1 MEVLS
6 FMESTQKQAWMGTLG
21 IVLAAAAALALPTVL
36 TGAPKGAAPAAVQ
49 LPPGAETAAQA
60 IDRASLEAPL
70 RFLSD
75 DLLEGRGPASR
86 GDETAQLYLASM
98 LESLGYQPALPKG
111 EWQQRF
117 DLVGVKAE
125 PPKTWSFKAGGQT
138 VDLKWWDDFIA
149 FSGVQA
155 PASSFKGA
163 ELVFVG
169 YGIQAPE
176 YQWDDFKGMNLRGKV
191 LVMLNNDPDWDP
203 KLFAGERRLYYG
215 RWTYKYE
222 SAARQGAAGAII
234 IHTTPSAGYPWQ
246 VVQTSWS
253 GTQFEIP
260 AADEP
265 RVQVRAWTT
274 EDAARKLFQA
284 AGQDLAKL
292 IQQARNRDF
301 KPVPL
306 GITTSLTF
314 NNEVTKTRTANVLG
328 ILPGSDPKLKDEVVI
343 YTAHHDHFGIGQPDK
358 NGDKIYNGA
367 VDNASG
373 CATVVAIAKAY
384 AALPQRPRRSIVIAF
399 VAGEEQG
406 LLGSAYLAAHP
417 PVPAGRIA
425 ANINFDSANVHGRTR
440 DVSEVAL
447 GKSSLDAVEQAVAA
461 RQGRRLTGDQRPD
474 KGFFYRSDQFSFAK
488 VGVPA
493 IHPSAGSDFIG
504 KPPGWGKEQAED
516 YDKNRYHQPSDEFDP
531 KWDYG
536 GMIED
541 AQLGFYTGLV
551 VANTPKMP
559 TWNPGDEFEAV
570 RKRSLAELA
579 GKGR

>member
-1 MEVLS
+1 
-6 FMESTQKQAWMGTLG
+6 MESTQKQAWMGTLG
-21 IVLAAAAALALPTVL
+21 IVLAAAVALALPTVL
-36 TGAPKGAAPAAVQ
+36 TGAPKGAAPAAAVQ
-49 LPPGAETAAQA
+49 LPPGAETAAKA

-75 DLLEGRGPASR
+75 DLMEGRGPASR

-98 LESLGYQPALPKG
+98 LEFLGYQPGAPG
-111 EWQQRF
+111 GGYQQRF
-117 DLVGVKAE
+117 DLVGVKAD
-125 PPKTWSFKAGGQT
+125 PPKTWSFKASGQT
-138 VDLKWWDDFIA
+138 VDLKWWDEYIA
-149 FSGVQA
+149 ASGVQE
-155 PASSFKGA
+155 PAANLKDA

-176 YQWDDFKGMNLRGKV
+176 YQWDDFKGMNLKGKV

-260 AADEP
+260 AAGEP

-274 EDAARKLFQA
+274 EDATRKLFQA
-284 AGQDLAKL
+284 AGKDLAKL
-292 IQQARNRDF
+292 IEQARNRDF

-314 NNEVTKTRTANVLG
+314 KNEVTKTRTANVLG
-328 ILPGSDPKLKDEVVI
+328 ILPGSDPKLKNEVVI
-343 YTAHHDHFGIGQPDK
+343 YTAHHDHLGIGQPDK
-358 NGDKIYNGA
+358 SGDKIYNGA

-373 CATVVAIAKAY
+373 CATVVAIARAY

-425 ANINFDSANVHGRTR
+425 ANINFDSANVYGRTR
-440 DVSEVAL
+440 DVSEVGL
-447 GKSSLDAVEQAVAA
+447 GKSSLDAIEQAIAA
-461 RQGRRLTGDQRPD
+461 RQGRRLLGDQFPD

-493 IHPSAGSDFIG
+493 VHPSAGTDFIG
-504 KPPGWGKEQAED
+504 KPPGWGKEQADE
-516 YDKNRYHQPSDEFDP
+516 YTKNRYHQPSDQFDP
-531 KWDYG
+531 RWDYG

-559 TWNPGDEFEAV
+559 TWNPGDEFEAA
-570 RKRSLAELA
+570 RKRSLAELERK
-579 GKGR
+579 GK

>member
-1 MEVLS
+1 
-6 FMESTQKQAWMGTLG
+6 MESTQKQAWMGTLG
-21 IVLAAAAALALPTVL
+21 IVLAAAVAVALPTVL
-36 TGAPKGAAPAAVQ
+36 TGAPKGAAPAAAVQ
-49 LPPGAETAAQA
+49 LPPGAEMAAKA

-75 DLLEGRGPASR
+75 DLMEGRGPASH

-98 LESLGYQPALPKG
+98 LEFLGYQPGAPG
-111 EWQQRF
+111 GGYQQRF

-138 VDLKWWDDFIA
+138 VDLKWWDEYIA
-149 FSGVQA
+149 ASGVQA
-155 PASSFKGA
+155 PASSFKDA

-260 AADEP
+260 ATGEP

-274 EDAARKLFQA
+274 EDATRKLFQA
-284 AGQDLAKL
+284 AGKDLAKL
-292 IQQARNRDF
+292 IEQARNRDF

-328 ILPGSDPKLKDEVVI
+328 ILPGSDPKLKNEVVI
-343 YTAHHDHFGIGQPDK
+343 YTAHHDHLGIGQPDK

-384 AALPQRPRRSIVIAF
+384 AALPQRPRRSILIAF

-425 ANINFDSANVHGRTR
+425 ANINFDSANVLGRTR
-440 DVSEVAL
+440 DVSEVGL
-447 GKSSLDAVEQAVAA
+447 GKSSLDAIEQAIAA
-461 RQGRRLTGDQRPD
+461 RQGRRLLGDQFPD

-493 IHPSAGSDFIG
+493 IHPSAGTDFIG
-504 KPPGWGKEQAED
+504 KPPGWGKEQADE
-516 YDKNRYHQPSDEFDP
+516 YTKNRYHQPSDQLDP

-559 TWNPGDEFEAV
+559 TWNPGDEFEAA
-570 RKRSLAELA
+570 RKRSLAALA

>member
-1 MEVLS
+1 
-6 FMESTQKQAWMGTLG
+6 MESTQKQAWMGTLG

-36 TGAPKGAAPAAVQ
+36 TGAPKAPAAAAAIQ
-49 LPPGAETAAQA
+49 LPPGAEKAAQA

-75 DLLEGRGPASR
+75 DLMEGRGPASR

-98 LESLGYQPALPKG
+98 LESLGYQPALSKG

-138 VDLKWWDDFIA
+138 VDLKWWDEYIA
-149 FSGVQA
+149 ASGIQA
-155 PASSFKGA
+155 PASNLKDA

-176 YQWDDFKGMNLRGKV
+176 YQWDDFKGMSLKGKV

-260 AADEP
+260 AAGEP

-274 EDAARKLFQA
+274 EDATRKLFQA
-284 AGQDLAKL
+284 AGKDLAKL
-292 IQQARNRDF
+292 IEQARNRDF

-343 YTAHHDHFGIGQPDK
+343 YTAHHDHLGIGQPDK

-373 CATVVAIAKAY
+373 CATVVAIARAY
-384 AALPQRPRRSIVIAF
+384 AALPQRPRRSIVISF

-425 ANINFDSANVHGRTR
+425 ANINFDSANVLGRTR
-440 DVSEVAL
+440 DVSEVGL
-447 GKSSLDAVEQAVAA
+447 GKSSLDGIEQAIAA
-461 RQGRRLTGDQRPD
+461 RQGRRLLGDQFPD

-493 IHPSAGSDFIG
+493 VHPSAGTDFIG
-504 KPPGWGKEQAED
+504 RPPGWGKEQADE
-516 YDKNRYHQPSDEFDP
+516 YTKNRYHQPSDEFNP

-551 VANTPKMP
+551 VANTPQMP
-559 TWNPGDEFEAV
+559 TWNPGDEFEAA
-570 RKRSLAELA
+570 RKRSLAALA